1 MDTEVRRTRRDDR
14 DGPWTGLSH
23 EEALRLEGRRFRP
36 GKVYDRPRESER
48 ATDGNPSDAA
58 TKAEA
63 EGRAKMNALFRRY
76 GWRIQG
82 GKR

>member
-1 MDTEVRRTRRDDR
+1 VSTEVRRTAGNMS
-14 DGPWTGLSH
+14 DGAWSGLDH
-23 EEALRLEGRRFRP
+23 ERAVRASGKRYRP
-36 GKVYDRPRESER
+36 ASQYDRPRESER
-48 ATDGNPSDAA
+48 ATDGNPSDAT